1 MLGLEKAIKFEIK
14 MGLLERKLT
23 GKIENIR
30 CEELKNQV
38 FDEYV
43 YSRGM
48 TDWLYSDSKGK
59 IVPIKKTE
67 YNKYHNTDYVF
78 LASTISGDIVTDS
91 IDRVANV
98 ILSNEER
105 DKHAKH
111 RKVGKIG

>member
-1 MLGLEKAIKFEIK
+1 MLGLEKAVKFEIK
-14 MGLLERKLT
+14 MGVLERKLT
-23 GKIENIR
+23 GIIENTR

-59 IVPIKKTE
+59 IVPIKKKE

-78 LASTISGDIVTDS
+78 LASTISGNIVTDS
-91 IDRVANV
+91 IDRVARL

-105 DKHAKH
+105 AKH
-111 RKVGKIG
+111 EQHREVGKIR